1 MGLTAIMLTYS
12 PWGKQSGAHYNPS
25 VTLTFLRLGKVA
37 MGDAV
42 FYVIAQFVGGTVG
55 VLVAALAFR
64 TVVAHPSVH
73 YVVTAPGMPGAGV
86 AFLAELAIAFLLMSV
101 ILRVSN
107 TPKLA
112 RCTGLFAG
120 ALVAAYI
127 TVEAPLSGM
136 SMNPARTFGSAFA
149 ARDWTALWVYFTA
162 PLMGMFLAAE
172 VYVRRRG
179 AGAVGC
185 AKLHH
190 QNHSR
195 CIFCDY
201 RRAQTCGRTQAR
213 VSDYAPASRKIAA
226 ESGNPR
232 RDVRIIDS
240 EVRTHRSTPVR
251 QILSP
256 GRVDDPHRRHA
267 GRNRSAPEGICHSPQ
282 GCPDSSH
289 RNDLKGGYQ

>member
-1 MGLTAIMLTYS
+1 MSDLLRRHWPEYLMEAAGLGLFMLSACFFTALLQHPESPLRQAVASPLARRALIGLAMGLTAITLTYS

-37 MGDAV
+37 RGDAV
-42 FYVIAQFVGGTVG
+42 FYMIAQFVGGTVG

-64 TVVAHPSVH
+64 MVVAHPSVH
-73 YVVTAPGMPGAGV
+73 YVVTAPGIGGDGV
-86 AFLAELAIAFLLMSV
+86 AFLAELAITFLLMSV

-149 ARDWTALWVYFTA
+149 AREWTALWVYFTA
-162 PLMGMFLAAE
+162 PLLGMLLAAE

-201 RRAQTCGRTQAR
+201 RRAQA
-213 VSDYAPASRKIAA
+213 
-226 ESGNPR
+226 
-232 RDVRIIDS
+232 
-240 EVRTHRSTPVR
+240 
-251 QILSP
+251 
-256 GRVDDPHRRHA
+256 
-267 GRNRSAPEGICHSPQ
+267 RSAERGRERAST
-282 GCPDSSH
+282 
-289 RNDLKGGYQ
+289 RA